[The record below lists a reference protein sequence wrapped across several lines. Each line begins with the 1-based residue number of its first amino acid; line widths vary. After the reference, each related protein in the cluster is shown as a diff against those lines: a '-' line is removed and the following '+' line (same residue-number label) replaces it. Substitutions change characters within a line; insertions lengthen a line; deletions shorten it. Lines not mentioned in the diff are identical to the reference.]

1 MSEFSERIA
10 NLSPKRLA
18 LLALEL
24 QSKIESMEKWRQEP
38 IAVIGI
44 GCRFP
49 GGADGPDGFWRLLSD
64 GVDAITEVPPDRWD
78 LARYYDPDP
87 DAPGKMNTRH
97 GGFLAGVDRF
107 DPHFFNISRREA
119 LSMDPQQRLLLE
131 VSWEALEH
139 AAQSPEKLE
148 GSRTGV
154 FVGICNADYRQRL
167 LARSRDT
174 YDTYMATGSSHAIA
188 SGRLSYFL
196 GVHGPSVSIDTACSS
211 SLVAVHLACQS
222 LRAKECRTALA
233 GGVNL
238 ILSPD
243 TFIMLSKARMM
254 AADGRCKA
262 FDAAADGFV
271 RGEGCG
277 IVALKRLADA
287 LSDGDRILA
296 LLSGSAV
303 NQDGRS
309 SGITAPNGPAQE
321 SVIREALSAAG
332 VSPADVGYVET
343 HGTGTALG
351 DPIEVNALGA
361 VYGAGRRADA
371 PLRIGS
377 VKTNI
382 GHLESAAGVAG
393 LIKLILAVQHGEIP
407 PHLHLKKP
415 NPYIPWNELPIEI
428 PDRA

>member
-1 MSEFSERIA
+1 
-10 NLSPKRLA
+10 
-18 LLALEL
+18 
-24 QSKIESMEKWRQEP
+24 MEKVSQEP
-38 IAVIGI
+38 IAVIGL

-49 GGADGPDGFWRLLSD
+49 GGADDPESFWRLLSD
-64 GVDAITEVPPDRWD
+64 GVDAITEAPPDRWD

-97 GGFLAGVDRF
+97 GGFLTAVDRF
-107 DPHFFNISRREA
+107 DANFFNISPREA

-131 VSWEALEH
+131 VSWQALEH

-174 YDTYMATGSSHAIA
+174 YDTYMATGGSHAIA

-196 GVHGPSVSIDTACSS
+196 GVHGPSISIDTACSS

-254 AADGRCKA
+254 AADGRCKT

-287 LSDGDRILA
+287 RSDGDCILA

-332 VSPADVGYVET
+332 VSPLDVDYIET
-343 HGTGTALG
+343 HGTGTSLG

-361 VYGAGRRADA
+361 A
-371 PLRIGS
+371 
-377 VKTNI
+377 
-382 GHLESAAGVAG
+382 
-393 LIKLILAVQHGEIP
+393 LAHSD
-407 PHLHLKKP
+407 LFFL
-415 NPYIPWNELPIEI
+415 
-428 PDRA
+428 

>member
-1 MSEFSERIA
+1 
-10 NLSPKRLA
+10 
-18 LLALEL
+18 
-24 QSKIESMEKWRQEP
+24 
-38 IAVIGI
+38 
-44 GCRFP
+44 
-49 GGADGPDGFWRLLSD
+49 
-64 GVDAITEVPPDRWD
+64 
-78 LARYYDPDP
+78 
-87 DAPGKMNTRH
+87 MNTRY
-97 GGFLAGVDRF
+97 GGFLAEVDRF
-107 DPHFFNISRREA
+107 DAHFFDISPREA

-154 FVGICNADYRQRL
+154 FIGICNADYPQRL

-174 YDTYMATGSSHAIA
+174 FDTYLATGSSHAIA

-196 GVHGPSVSIDTACSS
+196 GLHGPSLSIDTACSS

-222 LRAKECRTALA
+222 LRARECRTALA

-243 TFIMLSKARMM
+243 TTIMLSKAHMM

-277 IVALKRLADA
+277 IVVLKRLADA
-287 LSDGDRILA
+287 LADGDRILA
-296 LLSGSAV
+296 LLRARPSTRTDAAAASRRRTV
-303 NQDGRS
+303 RRKK
-309 SGITAPNGPAQE
+309 T
-321 SVIREALSAAG
+321 VIREALAAAG
-332 VSPADVGYVET
+332 VRPRDVSYVET
-343 HGTGTALG
+343 HGTGTSLG
-351 DPIEVNALGA
+351 DPIEVKALGA
-361 VYGAGRRADA
+361 VFGAGRHADA

-393 LIKLILAVQHGEIP
+393 LIKSCWRCSTERFRRTCTSRSRIR
-407 PHLHLKKP
+407 
-415 NPYIPWNELPIEI
+415 YIPWDELPIEI
-428 PDRA
+428 PTELTTVARATAVASAGVSSFGFSGTNAHVVRLPSARGETS